1 MRSNETIRC
10 GLLQTP
16 MKFLR
21 FLLFPF
27 AVIYGWITAVRNLLF
42 DFQLLRGKTFD
53 VPVISV
59 GNLSVGG
66 TGKTPHVE
74 YLIRTLSASHRVA
87 VLSRGYK
94 RKSQG
99 FVLAS
104 ANSTVAD
111 LGDEPFQYH
120 RKFPQIQ
127 VAVDANRRRGIELLS
142 RSSFQPEIILLDD
155 AFQHRYVKPDVQIL
169 LSTFEQPFFSDFLLP
184 TGNLREY
191 RSGAKRADLIVI
203 TKCPPDLNAQVLAS
217 YVSEI
222 KRYSKAEVFFST
234 VGYAEQTE
242 GDFQLKTSE
251 LPQLKKA
258 IFTGIAQ
265 PNPFVAQ
272 ILNPTDAV
280 FEFADHHDLTESERA
295 MIQKSA
301 DLVVTTEKDYVRVK
315 SVWEKPGLC
324 YLPIQ
329 VQFVDEANF
338 LAAFERKFTKCA
350 AILRKRS

>member
-1 MRSNETIRC
+1 M
-10 GLLQTP
+10 QTP

-21 FLLFPF
+21 FLLFPL
-27 AVIYGWITAVRNLLF
+27 AVLYGWITAVRNLLF

-74 YLIRTLSASHRVA
+74 YLIRLLSTHHRVA

-104 ANSTVAD
+104 TDSTVAD

-120 RKFPQIQ
+120 SKFPQIQ
-127 VAVDANRRRGIELLS
+127 VAVDANRRRGIELLCQ
-142 RSSFQPEIILLDD
+142 SSFKPEIILLDD
-155 AFQHRYVKPDVQIL
+155 AFQHRYVKPNMQIL
-169 LSTFEQPFFSDFLLP
+169 LSTFEHPFFTDFLLP

-203 TKCPPDLNAQVLAS
+203 TKCPPDLNAEVLNS
-217 YVSEI
+217 YKSAI
-222 KRYSKAEVFFST
+222 QRYSNAEVFFST

-242 GDFQLKTSE
+242 GDSQLKTSE

-258 IFTGIAQ
+258 IFTGIAL
-265 PNPFVAQ
+265 PKPFVDQ
-272 ILNPTDAV
+272 IVNPADAV
-280 FEFADHHDLTESERA
+280 FEFADHHDLTPVERA

-315 SVWEKPGLC
+315 SVWEKQGLC

-329 VQFVDEANF
+329 VQFLDEANF
-338 LAAFERKFTKCA
+338 LAAFESLVEKSS
-350 AILRKRS
+350 INLRKRS